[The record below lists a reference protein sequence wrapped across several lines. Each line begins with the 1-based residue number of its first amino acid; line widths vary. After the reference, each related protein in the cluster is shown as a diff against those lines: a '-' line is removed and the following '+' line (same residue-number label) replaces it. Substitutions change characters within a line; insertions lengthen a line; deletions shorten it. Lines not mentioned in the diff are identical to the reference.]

1 MKRTKFQRQ
10 ISASSALSFA
20 YKNLAKKNRPE
31 CEGFPLQCIFFCLFE
46 FIPSIFPFSLTE
58 LTLSVLLSSVFF
70 LHWTMQTVDDA
81 RSDCFQL
88 LMVVMILLLCA
99 CCHVDDVHST
109 YSDFIIMIIVLNS
122 NLLNNICNVCRLLFC
137 HTESCVCI
145 AQKWVGCNIVWQ
157 YLLFE
162 TTSPV
167 IPSSKRRW
175 RTLT

>member
-122 NLLNNICNVCRLLFC
+122 NLLNNICHVCHLLFC
-137 HTESCVCI
+137 HTLSHAYALPKNESNVISFGSTCCLR
-145 AQKWVGCNIVWQ
+145 QHHQ
-157 YLLFE
+157 LYLHRNAVDAL
-162 TTSPV
+162 
-167 IPSSKRRW
+167 
-175 RTLT
+175 